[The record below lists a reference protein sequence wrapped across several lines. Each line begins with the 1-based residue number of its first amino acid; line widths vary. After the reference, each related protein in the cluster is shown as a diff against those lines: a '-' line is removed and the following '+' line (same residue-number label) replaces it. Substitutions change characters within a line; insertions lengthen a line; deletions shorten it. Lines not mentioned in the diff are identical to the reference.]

1 MLCTHCKKE
10 EETVT
15 IGGKTYCANCS
26 TLLSENKVAAKAP
39 KHKIPKMVFDE
50 NEIRTAEP
58 KNEHGPDNAAK
69 DLLELT
75 KLPES
80 NLDELEG
87 SAILLDILKD
97 NAKENLDK
105 KTFEEDKK
113 ILAASGDVLEKLKVE
128 NGVKQGNEGQ
138 PAQKSEPMGIQAE
151 TRIAP
156 AAPPLRQSPEPKRAG
171 NTQAMNDIRPAITK
185 RSDRPG
191 KKEKRPLEKAEEMV
205 KKDFINLEAPL
216 ITQEGYTKEYDLMII
231 SFVVTAIV
239 LVVLALFLALR

>member
-1 MLCTHCKKE
+1 MICKHCKKE
-10 EETVT
+10 EETIT
-15 IGGKTYCANCS
+15 IGGKTFCANCS
-26 TLLSENKVAAKAP
+26 TLLKEDGTKKQP
-39 KHKIPKMVFDE
+39 EQKIPKMSFTD
-50 NEIRTAEP
+50 NEIRTAAPQKED
-58 KNEHGPDNAAK
+58 KLADAA
-69 DLLELT
+69 D
-75 KLPES
+75 LPEPVDMPKS
-80 NLDELEG
+80 SLDELEG